1 MIRRNAEKQIN
12 DWIDNGKYALL
23 ITGAR
28 QIGKT
33 YLIRNC
39 LKEKNI
45 PYIELNFIENPE
57 YIELFSKSFSSKD
70 IIMRLTLIG
79 EKFITGKT
87 VIFFR

>member
-1 MIRRNAEKQIN
+1 MIRRDAEKQIN
-12 DWIDNGKYALL
+12 DWIDNGKDALL

-57 YIELFSKSFSSKD
+57 YIELFYLK
-70 IIMRLTLIG
+70 MN
-79 EKFITGKT
+79 
-87 VIFFR
+87 FRNYE